1 MKKLDYTIKSCADR
15 VKLIEEILEENPNP
29 NEAYLELMGDY
40 LINAIE
46 KEERANGLRTNLTE
60 NRLVTINKRE
70 TSFEGLA
77 S

>member
-1 MKKLDYTIKSCADR
+1 MKKLDYTLKSYADR
-15 VKLIEEILEENPNP
+15 KKLVEEILEENPNP

-46 KEERANGLRTNLTE
+46 KEEKAQGLRTTLTE